1 MTFGKKMKKSKLLLL
16 PLLLCSLVAV
26 GVAEEEEEEEE
37 EEAESL
43 LRYDGEVNIG
53 EQDEVARAA
62 SPQKERDFNEV

>member
-26 GVAEEEEEEEE
+26 GVAEEEEEEE